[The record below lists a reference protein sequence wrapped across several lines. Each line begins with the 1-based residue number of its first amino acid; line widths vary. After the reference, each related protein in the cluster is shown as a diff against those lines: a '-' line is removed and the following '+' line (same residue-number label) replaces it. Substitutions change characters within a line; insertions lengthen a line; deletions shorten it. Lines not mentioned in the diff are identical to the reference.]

1 MSDQDSDQV
10 VAQRSDLTMRE
21 LLEEQES
28 APDEPRSAPSRERL
42 LHAIDA
48 EIEKLS
54 DVLDREEELRN
65 RAALATYLASHE
77 LEGDFRDAAEFFKS
91 QASAVST
98 EDPGARDSARYAR
111 LITLLR
117 LRDSLGAASLHPT

>member
-1 MSDQDSDQV
+1 MSDQDSDQLV
-10 VAQRSDLTMRE
+10 TRRFDLTMRE
-21 LLEEQES
+21 LLEEQEL
-28 APDEPRSAPSRERL
+28 APDEPRAAPSRERL

-54 DVLDREEELRN
+54 DVLDHEEELRN

-77 LEGDFRDAAEFFKS
+77 LEADFRDAAEFFKS

>member
-1 MSDQDSDQV
+1 MRDQDSDQV
-10 VAQRSDLTMRE
+10 VAHRFDLTMRE

-28 APDEPRSAPSRERL
+28 APDEPRSTPSRERL

-54 DVLDREEELRN
+54 DVLDHEEELRN
-65 RAALATYLASHE
+65 RAALATYLASYE
-77 LEGDFRDAAEFFKS
+77 LEADFRDAAEFFKS

>member
-1 MSDQDSDQV
+1 MRDQDSDQA
-10 VAQRSDLTMRE
+10 VAERFDLTMRE

-28 APDEPRSAPSRERL
+28 APDEPRSVPSRERL
-42 LHAIDA
+42 LHAIDV
-48 EIEKLS
+48 EIDKLS
-54 DVLDREEELRN
+54 DVLDFEEELRN
-65 RAALATYLASHE
+65 RAALAAHLASYE
-77 LEGDFRDAAEFFKS
+77 LEADFRDAAEFFKS